1 MIDAVPEPKWKSS
14 VPRNRPRAVTVG
26 ARGPAVAEGAGGVA
40 VPGVEPG
47 DEVGRGVAEAGKADA
62 RAAVADNVDVD
73 AVDVGGGVAAAGI
86 APTGAASTSDVRTK
100 IGDPRY
106 QPTGRAT
113 TRNRAR
119 IVPVRRGC
127 RRAAAIQPRR
137 RATIARPTN
146 ATKDTIATGT
156 RAS

>member
-14 VPRNRPRAVTVG
+14 VPRNRPTAVTVG
-26 ARGPAVAEGAGGVA
+26 VRGPAVAGGAGGEA

-73 AVDVGGGVAAAGI
+73 AVDVGVGAAAGI

-113 TRNRAR
+113 TRNRAT

-127 RRAAAIQPRR
+127 RCAAAIQPSC

-146 ATKDTIATGT
+146 VTKDAIATGT